1 MFRLC
6 TQRSRCHAGGCRHS
20 RLSGSRD
27 LEVWTFQAAEAVRNA
42 YRENLVG
49 PIATVKDELFKTFRS
64 VSWCLC
70 CTDAKAKMLDAVVMS
85 QSTT

>member
-1 MFRLC
+1 MIQAVHPVSSC
-6 TQRSRCHAGGCRHS
+6 PAGGCRHS

-64 VSWCLC
+64 AS
-70 CTDAKAKMLDAVVMS
+70 
-85 QSTT
+85 